1 MTGSDDASWLGRSLD
16 YPDCPI
22 EVLDM
27 NSGVITPEMAT
38 IPPRLR
44 ELTTLVRL
52 ENNMDA
58 LDSVLHHPHL
68 KILRDLPLFEATM
81 IIHADA
87 CSDISTLYCSE
98 HIQFESPNMADC
110 MQEIETQVHMPLEVV
125 ATCFPKLEFIQLEL
139 SFEYTLGE
147 VAMEGDFDDFDG
159 SKILGEIQERWTK
172 VWPGFTVAVKH

>member
-1 MTGSDDASWLGRSLD
+1 MTGLDDASWLGPSLD
-16 YPDCPI
+16 YPDCSI

-68 KILRDLPLFEATM
+68 KILRDLPLFEAA
-81 IIHADA
+81 IIRADA

-98 HIQFESPNMADC
+98 HILFESPNMVDC
-110 MQEIETQVHMPLEVV
+110 MQKIETQVHMPLDVV
-125 ATCFPKLEFIQLEL
+125 ATCFPKLELIQLEL

-147 VAMEGDFDDFDG
+147 VPLEGVLDDFDG
-159 SKILGEIQERWTK
+159 SKIAGEIQERWTK
-172 VWPGFTVAVKH
+172 VWPGFTVVVKY